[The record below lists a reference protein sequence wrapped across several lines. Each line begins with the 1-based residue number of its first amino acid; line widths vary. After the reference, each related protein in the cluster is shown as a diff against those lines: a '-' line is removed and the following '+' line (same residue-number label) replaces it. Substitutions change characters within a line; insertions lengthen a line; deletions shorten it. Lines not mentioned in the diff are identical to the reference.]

1 MKKIDIHVHA
11 RLHADLEGAPQGET
25 SAEAMEA
32 FLQEKEIKGGVIMS
46 MGESASA
53 DNEECREICR
63 QHPFFRWNCNFDP
76 VSADTVAERMARYK
90 EEGAVGVGELCIN
103 EPLDS
108 PFLTEVFRA
117 AERMEMPVLIHMSP
131 RVGYEYGVVDEPGL
145 PLLEKVLKMFP
156 RLKLI
161 GHSQVFW
168 IEISKDAPKT
178 DDGRYGRGYGKVLP
192 GGRLVK
198 LFETCPNLYGD
209 LSAGSGYC
217 AVTRDEEFGLAFLER
232 FSDRLLFGTDTFDV
246 DSKWQAPLWSWME
259 EKYKEGR
266 ISRSTMEKI
275 CYRNAQKLYGFDI
288 EEKVTIQL
296 HTPCGR
302 IQGLKRQQDY
312 AFLGIRYGTAKRFC
326 YPEMVREWEG
336 VYDASHYGNACF
348 QLRAFQSEAL
358 SDDPFFYHEFRE
370 DLRFTYSDDCLY
382 LNIWTPSNAPDRK
395 LPVIVFIHGGAFLAG
410 SSSEKHLMNPG
421 WTDQDVV
428 AVTVN
433 YRVGPFGFL
442 CTRDGIEEAGHVGNY
457 GLYDQLTALMW
468 IRENIEAFGGDPGNV
483 TLMGQSAGGMCVL
496 QHCISPVSA
505 GLFHKAVILSG
516 GGRSKSFTKKNQV
529 EASMAFG
536 ELVLKEA
543 GCSSLE
549 QFRQLSA
556 EKIIRSFFTT
566 LGKAKADL
574 SVISPVVD
582 HHMIPYGIEECLSLN
597 AEHKIPYLLCCT
609 GDDLWMPEI
618 VEAIQDWAAVEA
630 EHGNT
635 KCFTALFDRKL
646 PGDES
651 GAFHTAD
658 LWYWMGTLDKCWRPL
673 TERDFELSS
682 QMQQYLAEFAR
693 KADPCREGL
702 PEWKSYEESGH
713 ATMMFT
719 EQESRQKNWEEVK
732 DDVIS

>member
-1 MKKIDIHVHA
+1 
-11 RLHADLEGAPQGET
+11 
-25 SAEAMEA
+25 
-32 FLQEKEIKGGVIMS
+32 
-46 MGESASA
+46 
-53 DNEECREICR
+53 
-63 QHPFFRWNCNFDP
+63 
-76 VSADTVAERMARYK
+76 
-90 EEGAVGVGELCIN
+90 
-103 EPLDS
+103 
-108 PFLTEVFRA
+108 
-117 AERMEMPVLIHMSP
+117 
-131 RVGYEYGVVDEPGL
+131 
-145 PLLEKVLKMFP
+145 
-156 RLKLI
+156 
-161 GHSQVFW
+161 
-168 IEISKDAPKT
+168 
-178 DDGRYGRGYGKVLP
+178 
-192 GGRLVK
+192 
-198 LFETCPNLYGD
+198 
-209 LSAGSGYC
+209 
-217 AVTRDEEFGLAFLER
+217 
-232 FSDRLLFGTDTFDV
+232 
-246 DSKWQAPLWSWME
+246 
-259 EKYKEGR
+259 
-266 ISRSTMEKI
+266 
-275 CYRNAQKLYGFDI
+275 
-288 EEKVTIQL
+288 
-296 HTPCGR
+296 
-302 IQGLKRQQDY
+302 
-312 AFLGIRYGTAKRFC
+312 
-326 YPEMVREWEG
+326 
-336 VYDASHYGNACF
+336 
-348 QLRAFQSEAL
+348 
-358 SDDPFFYHEFRE
+358 
-370 DLRFTYSDDCLY
+370 
-382 LNIWTPSNAPDRK
+382 
-395 LPVIVFIHGGAFLAG
+395 
-410 SSSEKHLMNPG
+410 
-421 WTDQDVV
+421 
-428 AVTVN
+428 
-433 YRVGPFGFL
+433 
-442 CTRDGIEEAGHVGNY
+442 
-457 GLYDQLTALMW
+457 
-468 IRENIEAFGGDPGNV
+468 
-483 TLMGQSAGGMCVL
+483 
-496 QHCISPVSA
+496 
-505 GLFHKAVILSG
+505 
-516 GGRSKSFTKKNQV
+516 
-529 EASMAFG
+529 MAFG